1 MQEALRLLHD
11 RINNARV
18 AVTGGVHGNAGAEVE
33 EDVAVLILNA
43 HAEPAHGG
51 KWISARQASGNDR
64 LIGGYLGECLWTRH
78 LGD

>member
-11 RINNARV
+11 RINHTRV
-18 AVTGGVHGNAGAEVE
+18 TVTGGVHGDAGTEVE

-43 HAEPAHGG
+43 HPKPAHGG
-51 KWISARQASGNDR
+51 KWIGARQASGDDR